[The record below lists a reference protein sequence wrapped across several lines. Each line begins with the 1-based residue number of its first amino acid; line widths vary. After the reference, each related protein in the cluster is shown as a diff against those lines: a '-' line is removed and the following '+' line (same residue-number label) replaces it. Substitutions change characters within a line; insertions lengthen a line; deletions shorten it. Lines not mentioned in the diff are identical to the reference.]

1 MSASQVPVAIA
12 SSVSPATAAQAP
24 SSCSGPRSC
33 VNVCSGWSEKRR
45 AWGASAASGVPPLV
59 CATHG
64 PGSIPS
70 ATAAMARSG
79 THRRTRSPSVG
90 VDLDAA
96 LAQSRAHR
104 APDAPT
110 RPDDNHSVDQSVLQ
124 FRSDTGLFDECNAER
139 CRLLP
144 ALESSMKRSAY
155 VSLATGLAPVDRR
168 TAPPASSRRSSETG
182 LAGSRS
188 ATRRV

>member
-59 CATHG
+59 CAIHG
-64 PGSIPS
+64 PGSMPA
-70 ATAAMARSG
+70 ATAAIARSG
-79 THRRTRSPSVG
+79 TQRRTRSPRVG

-96 LAQSRAHR
+96 LAQPRAHR

-124 FRSDTGLFDECNAER
+124 FPSDTGLLDECNAEV

-144 ALESSMKRSAY
+144 ALELPDAVPRPEARQER
-155 VSLATGLAPVDRR
+155 GR
-168 TAPPASSRRSSETG
+168 
-182 LAGSRS
+182 
-188 ATRRV
+188 ATRVERPPRRARRPRDGMETCASVR